1 VGLWPGGQ
9 VGLVARWPGCA
20 LARGGAGALG
30 ALVHKYL
37 HCFVFICGR
46 QASGRWIDVAI
57 PRLRINWEF
66 LLRLSEMWYFRPQQ
80 SLRRTDNTSVLSSGT
95 HEKAALSGR
104 LADRLRLPVAS
115 CLSWAG
121 RRSQGTLGVQLY
133 TAWPRQVFSGQQSP
147 THIPPFSLLP
157 EARGPGAH
165 VQKIHVS
172 MCPCVHVSEIS
183 AVAVAVAEFTSLLQV
198 SRAGGPPGPCFPPQE
213 ARCTRR
219 EA

>member
-1 VGLWPGGQ
+1 MVSGISCGTSFAGELAPWP
-9 VGLVARWPGCA
+9 AGCRAGVRCLA
-20 LARGGAGALG
+20 LAGTRSTRKNLPESVRAGGREFSLRRLG
-30 ALVHKYL
+30 ALLHKYL

-104 LADRLRLPVAS
+104 LADRLRWPVAS
-115 CLSWAG
+115 WPSWAG

-133 TAWPRQVFSGQQSP
+133 TAWPRQVISGQQ
-147 THIPPFSLLP
+147 
-157 EARGPGAH
+157 RGRTF
-165 VQKIHVS
+165 V
-172 MCPCVHVSEIS
+172 
-183 AVAVAVAEFTSLLQV
+183 
-198 SRAGGPPGPCFPPQE
+198 GPLRWGHLFK
-213 ARCTRR
+213 T
-219 EA
+219 

>member
-1 VGLWPGGQ
+1 MRCSADLAPWPAGVRCLALPTTRHNTTRLKSVRAGWPVLTDFDKFGNFFPSETGGQVGRVGLWPGGQ

-20 LARGGAGALG
+20 LARGCAGALG
-30 ALVHKYL
+30 AFVHKYL

-57 PRLRINWEF
+57 PRLRINWES

-115 CLSWAG
+115 WAG
-121 RRSQGTLGVQLY
+121 RRSQGTLG
-133 TAWPRQVFSGQQSP
+133 
-147 THIPPFSLLP
+147 
-157 EARGPGAH
+157 
-165 VQKIHVS
+165 
-172 MCPCVHVSEIS
+172 
-183 AVAVAVAEFTSLLQV
+183 
-198 SRAGGPPGPCFPPQE
+198 
-213 ARCTRR
+213 
-219 EA
+219 